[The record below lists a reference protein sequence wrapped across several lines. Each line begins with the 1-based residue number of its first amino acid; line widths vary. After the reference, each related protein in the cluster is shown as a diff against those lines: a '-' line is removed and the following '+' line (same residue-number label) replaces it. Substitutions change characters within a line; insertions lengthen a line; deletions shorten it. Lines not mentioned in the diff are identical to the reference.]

1 MAQQKAI
8 TLPSTQNI
16 QLREPNLKDGLLV
29 HQLIERCPPL
39 DPNSSYCNF
48 LQSGHFSET
57 CAAAEKEGQLVG
69 FTSGYL
75 LPNQPDTLF
84 FWQVAV
90 DSSARGL
97 GLASTMI
104 HHILARPVCENVRHI
119 HTTIT
124 KDNQASWALFKRLA
138 ASLDA
143 DLQSSVWLDK
153 NIHFHGQHDS
163 EHLVHIGPINSKKLK
178 ELS

>member
-1 MAQQKAI
+1 MAHQQEI
-8 TLPSTQNI
+8 DLPLAQNI
-16 QLREPNLKDGLLV
+16 ELREPCLKDGLPV

-48 LQSGHFSET
+48 LQSGHFSST
-57 CAAAEKEGQLVG
+57 CAAAEKDGQLVG

-75 LPNQPDTLF
+75 LPHQPDTMF

-90 DSSARGL
+90 DASARGL
-97 GLASTMI
+97 GLASKMI

-124 KDNQASWALFKRLA
+124 EDNQASWALFKRLA
-138 ASLDA
+138 ASLEA
-143 DLQSSVWLDK
+143 ELQSSVWLDK
-153 NIHFHGQHDS
+153 EIHFQGQHDS
-163 EHLVHIGPINSKKLK
+163 ELLVHIGPINSKKLK